1 MLFLCVSR
9 CNALGSTLPT
19 MFPLWCSRLV
29 CSVILTLSTFLC
41 LIHVAYQSTCFC
53 AEHNLHTQPLYVWPF
68 SKTLVHTLLR
78 FKFKPWFTQA
88 HALCQS
94 ASSYYK
100 QNADSQKKRVFSV
113 STPCFMCLLRLS
125 PRPQLHALGWLA
137 GLLSS
142 KLSSAAVASP

>member
-1 MLFLCVSR
+1 MRLIFCFNLHFETWFSFNSNPGLRKINVLCLLFVFFLCVSR

-68 SKTLVHTLLR
+68 SKTLVHALLR
-78 FKFKPWFTQA
+78 CKFKPWFTQA

-94 ASSYYK
+94 ASSY
-100 QNADSQKKRVFSV
+100 
-113 STPCFMCLLRLS
+113 
-125 PRPQLHALGWLA
+125 
-137 GLLSS
+137 
-142 KLSSAAVASP
+142 